1 MGLYDRSY
9 VRSGFGENPSRSP
22 MRVWSITT
30 WIIVACVAVFALD
43 TLLPRRPV
51 LMKLALVEGAE
62 QIDGTQLR
70 MTDVR
75 TVRATKGGT
84 PVLGEAAVLYNNAQV
99 GIAQYKYMPLLEAA
113 LHYSTKRGFLEVQF
127 WRLVGFQF
135 LHSHETLAHILFNM
149 FGLYFFGPM
158 VEGHLGR
165 KRFLAFYLLCG
176 IFGALM
182 YTLLN
187 LGGYVA
193 SEFFG
198 MQNAIPGLLFNDT
211 ATPLVGASAG
221 VYGVIMAG
229 AFLAP
234 NARVLLMFF
243 LPMRLSTMAYAL
255 VGLAIFTLLV
265 QGNNA
270 GGEAGHLG
278 GALAGFYFIRRPH
291 MLHNFFDVL
300 GRIDPTS
307 HHYRGSG
314 RRSAVR
320 VRAVAKA
327 TTGPSAAEMAE
338 IDRIL
343 DKVHAHGLSSL
354 TEAEKK
360 VLRRA
365 SGGGS

>member
-9 VRSGFGENPSRSP
+9 VRSGHGEHPSRSP
-22 MRVWSITT
+22 WSVWSITT
-30 WIIVACVAVFALD
+30 WIIVACVAVFVAD
-43 TLLPRRPV
+43 TVLPTRAV
-51 LMKLALVEGAE
+51 LMNMALREGAE
-62 QIDGTQLR
+62 KIDRNLLR
-70 MTDVR
+70 IEEIR
-75 TVRATKGGT
+75 PVRATPKGK
-84 PVLGEAAVLYNNAQV
+84 PVLGEAAVTFEGMQV
-99 GIAQYKYMPLLEAA
+99 GVAVYKFMPLLESL

-127 WRLVGFQF
+127 WRLIGFQF
-135 LHSHETLAHILFNM
+135 LHSHEAVTHILFNM
-149 FGLYFFGPM
+149 FGLFFFGPL
-158 VEGHLGR
+158 VESHLGR

-187 LGGYVA
+187 LGGFVA
-193 SEFFG
+193 TEFFG

-278 GALAGFYFIRRPH
+278 GAIAGFYFIRRSH
-291 MLHNFFDVL
+291 TLHNFFDVL

-307 HHYRGSG
+307 HHYRGDG
-314 RRSAVR
+314 RGAKVR
-320 VRAVAKA
+320 ARAVAKNVP
-327 TTGPSAAEMAE
+327 GPSAAERAE

-343 DKVHAHGLSSL
+343 DKVHAHGLASL
-354 TEAEKK
+354 TESEKK
-360 VLRRA
+360 ILRRA
-365 SGGGS
+365 SGGGA